1 MKKRGIWL
9 ILIILCFIPLIS
21 VYAGDLHQII
31 YRVYVDDQMI
41 GVLSDIAIYEE
52 YEEKKIESYLT
63 KYKLEDLIIPDNVRI
78 EQEVTYIPY
87 IPKDDEIIKYIDD
100 HVKFKTKGYYVK
112 VGSANMC
119 VKEVTEVEKEIESL
133 FQLYVSES
141 DLNRVKDTTTVIEP
155 LTTEGEQVI
164 GVKFNPSVEYTSSVC
179 NIDDLATKQQIGNLI
194 LTGEKE
200 PVKVGLLNNDSTIE
214 SLAEMNNLKYNDFK
228 LLNYRVL
235 SNQSIPYVGQ
245 QFNITPMMQQVQIQ
259 VEKEVVK
266 QEVIEYTTETI
277 EDNTLPVGEIYTE
290 QEGYNGVKLTSYKES
305 YINGD
310 RISQEK
316 MSETVLNEA
325 QNRIVVKGTKEIPS
339 RGTKDW
345 KWPTS
350 RYTVSCGYLCYSGHY
365 ALDISAYVGQP
376 VYGADNG
383 VIIQA
388 GWNGAYGYSI
398 LINHNNGYYTR
409 YAHLSKVD
417 VSVGQVVAGGQL
429 IGKAGNTG
437 NSTGPHLHFEIRT
450 NTGSQPSYAPN
461 PMSFY

>member
-1 MKKRGIWL
+1 MKKRGMSI

-21 VYAGDLHQII
+21 AYAGDISQII
-31 YRVYVDDQMI
+31 YRVYVNDQMI
-41 GVLSDIAIYEE
+41 GVLGDIAIYEE
-52 YEEKKIESYLT
+52 YEEKKIESYLNH
-63 KYKLEDLIIPDNVRI
+63 YKLEDLIIPDNVRI
-78 EQEVTYIPY
+78 EQEVTYIPH
-87 IPKDDEIIKYIDD
+87 IPKDEEVINYIDEN
-100 HVKFKTKGYYVK
+100 VKFKTKGYYVK

-119 VKEVTEVEKEIESL
+119 VKDVTEVEKEIESL
-133 FQLYVSES
+133 FQLYISES
-141 DLNRVKDTTTVIEP
+141 DLKRVKDTNLKIEP
-155 LTTEGEQVI
+155 LMTEGEQVI
-164 GVKFNPSVEYTSSVC
+164 GIKFSPSVEYSSSIC
-179 NIDDLATKQQIGNLI
+179 NIDDLVTKQEIGNLI
-194 LTGEKE
+194 LTGEKD
-200 PVKVGLLNNDSTIE
+200 PVKVGILENDSTIE
-214 SLAEMNNLKYNDFK
+214 TLASLNDLKYNDFK

-235 SNQSIPYVGQ
+235 SNQAIPYVGQ
-245 QFNITPMMQQVQIQ
+245 KFNVTPMMQSVQIQ

-266 QEVIEYTTETI
+266 QEVIEYITETI
-277 EDNTLPVGEIYTE
+277 EDPNLPVGETYTE
-290 QEGYNGVKLTSYKES
+290 QEGYNGIKLTSYKES
-305 YINGD
+305 YINGEQV
-310 RISQEK
+310 SQEK
-316 MSETVLNEA
+316 LSEKVLNEA

-350 RYTVSCGYLCYSGHY
+350 RYTISCAYLCYSGHY

-376 VYGADNG
+376 VYAADNG
-383 VIIQA
+383 VIVQA